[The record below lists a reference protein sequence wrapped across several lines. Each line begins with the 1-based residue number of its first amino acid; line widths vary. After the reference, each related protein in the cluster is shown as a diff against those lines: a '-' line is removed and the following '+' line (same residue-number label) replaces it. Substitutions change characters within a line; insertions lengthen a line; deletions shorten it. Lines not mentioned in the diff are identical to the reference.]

1 MKTIL
6 RGATVPYCS
15 KCGTKLGEDAK
26 FCPSCGTHV
35 IPPVAEPKRKRK
47 ERRPI
52 STLAIV
58 LIALIVIAAS
68 IIAISFLPLHTV
80 GPVTRQ
86 MAIPSKSG
94 VNTLNLELTADVA
107 EINIAFE
114 NLTGELQ
121 SPSIILNASATARVG
136 AFGSKKSLEHFMP
149 DWQNTTEYFFVSNS
163 NALTVTVRQDVDP
176 IDWPSYYSLN
186 VTFDIRIDLSMN
198 TSLSVETGTGGIVLD
213 TQAGVVLSSLSL
225 EASTGGVEA
234 NFVEDVV
241 VAGDVSV
248 KTTTGGVKLS
258 WNNVIARTFRA
269 RANGVLVDAITTT
282 GGVEIDVTQNETPL
296 GNVTLRAEAI
306 TGGVNFAIDIQG
318 DVGAKIESSVTTGG
332 IDVVRKVGFSGS
344 EAALQSNNYPAGHN
358 FDINLRTT
366 TGGID
371 IDAKHTP

>member
-1 MKTIL
+1 M
-6 RGATVPYCS
+6 PYCS

-26 FCPSCGTHV
+26 FCPNCGTLV
-35 IPPVAEPKRKRK
+35 GPPVTEPKRRR

-68 IIAISFLPLHTV
+68 IVAISFLPLNTV

-86 MAIPSKSG
+86 MSIPSKSG
-94 VNTLNLELTADVA
+94 VNTLNLDITADVA

-114 NLTGELQ
+114 NLTSEFQ
-121 SPSIILNASATARVG
+121 SPSIILKASATARVG
-136 AFGSKKSLEHFMP
+136 AFSSTKSLEYFMP
-149 DWQNTTEYFFVSNS
+149 DWQNTTEHFFVSNIT
-163 NALTVTVRQDVDP
+163 ALTVTVRQDLES
-176 IDWPSYYSLN
+176 INWPRYYSLN

-198 TSLSVETGTGGIVLD
+198 TSLNVETGTGGVVLN
-213 TQAGVVLSSLSL
+213 TKAGVVLNSLSL
-225 EASTGGVEA
+225 EATTGGVEA
-234 NFVEDVV
+234 NLVEDVV
-241 VAGDVSV
+241 IAGDVSV

-258 WNNVIARTFRA
+258 WDNVITRTFRA
-269 RANGVLVDAITTT
+269 RANDILVDAITTT
-282 GGVEIDVTQNETPL
+282 GGVEMDLTQNEAPL

-318 DVGAKIESSVTTGG
+318 DIGAKIESSVTTGG
-332 IDVVRKVGFSGS
+332 IDVIRKVGFSGL
-344 EAALQSNNYPAGHN
+344 EAALQSSNYPASHN

-371 IDAKHTP
+371 IDAKHMP